1 MRSHP
6 TAMVIV
12 GALVLGACGSAGSS
26 APQRQ
31 APAPTQTA
39 TAGPSQPAATPGA
52 PVLPLLN
59 DAISVGELQRRVSQ
73 FAPAV
78 LDFDDSALQPWEKQ
92 VLKKLVEV
100 SFVLHDI
107 YAVQVSEK
115 IPEWRLKLETEEGAG
130 KSAAIDYFDIMVG
143 PWDRLEHDQPFLD
156 VGPKPEGA
164 GFYPTDMTKQE
175 FESYVAAHP
184 QEKAAFTGYFT
195 VIRRDAQRKLKA
207 VPYSEYYRNEL
218 TRAARLLKEAATL
231 AQNASL
237 KDFLNKRAD
246 AFLSNDYYASD
257 VAWMDLTGSLVEP
270 TIGPYEVYE
279 DALFGYKAAF
289 ESFITVQD
297 PRASAELDGLK
308 NRMSELERA
317 LPIDDRYK
325 NPNRGF
331 ESPIR
336 VVDVVYNSGDGRR
349 GVQTIAFNLPNDERV
364 IEAKGSKKV
373 MLRNMMRA
381 KFEKILTPIA
391 GQALSTA
398 LTSDVQFQPWFVNV
412 LMHEL
417 AHGLGPKSIKLASG
431 EATTVSQQLKD
442 LHSAIEE
449 AKADVAGL
457 HNLTVLQ
464 QQGVYDA
471 EFVRRAYIG
480 HVADLFRCVRFGTS
494 EAHGQGCLLQFNYLV
509 QNGALRYNAQSARY
523 DVDMASLVTAN
534 RALAA
539 ELLTLQAEG
548 SYQKAN
554 DLLQRYSAESAELKA
569 VLAKLSSVPVD
580 IKPQHTVLQKMKSW

>member
-1 MRSHP
+1 MRTNSIP
-6 TAMVIV
+6 TAVI
-12 GALVLGACGSAGSS
+12 GALVLAACGSASSS
-26 APQRQ
+26 APQPQ
-31 APAPTQTA
+31 APATTPA
-39 TAGPSQPAATPGA
+39 TAGPSQPTATPTA
-52 PVLPLLN
+52 PALPFLN
-59 DAISVGELQRRVSQ
+59 DAISVSELQRRVNQ
-73 FAPAV
+73 FAPSV
-78 LDFDDSALQPWEKQ
+78 LDFDDTVLQPWEKQ
-92 VLKKLVEV
+92 VLKKLVEA
-100 SFVLHDI
+100 SFVLHEI

-115 IPEWRLKLETEEGAG
+115 IPEWRLRLETEEGAG
-130 KSAAIDYFDIMVG
+130 KSPAIDYFDIMVG
-143 PWDRLEHDQPFLD
+143 PWDRLERDQPFLD

-164 GFYPTDMTKQE
+164 GFYPADMTKQE
-175 FESYVAAHP
+175 FEAYVAAHP
-184 QEKAAFTGYFT
+184 QEKAAFIGYFT
-195 VIRRDAQRKLKA
+195 VIRRDAQRKLTA
-207 VPYSEYYRNEL
+207 IPYSEYYRKEL
-218 TRAARLLKEAATL
+218 TRAARILKDAAAL
-231 AQNASL
+231 AQNPSL

-257 VAWMDLTGSLVEP
+257 VAWMDLTGSLLDP

-308 NRMSELERA
+308 NRMRELERS
-317 LPIDDRYK
+317 LPVDDRYK
-325 NPNRGF
+325 NPDRGF

-373 MLRNMMRA
+373 MLRNVMRA
-381 KFEKILTPIA
+381 KFEKILAPIG
-391 GQALSTA
+391 GQVLAAS

-417 AHGLGPKSIKLASG
+417 AHGLGPKSIKLPSG

-442 LHSAIEE
+442 LHSALEE
-449 AKADVAGL
+449 AKADVTGL

-494 EAHGQGCLLQFNYLV
+494 EAHGRGCLLQFNYLV
-509 QNGALRYNAQSARY
+509 QNGALRYDAQTSRY
-523 DVDMASLVTAN
+523 SVDMAKLVTAN
-534 RALAA
+534 RALAT
-539 ELLTLQAEG
+539 EILTLQAEG

-554 DLLQRYSAESAELKA
+554 DLLTRYGTESAELKA
-569 VLAKLSSVPVD
+569 VLGKLSTVPVD
-580 IKPQHTVLQKMKSW
+580 VKPVHTVLQKMKSW